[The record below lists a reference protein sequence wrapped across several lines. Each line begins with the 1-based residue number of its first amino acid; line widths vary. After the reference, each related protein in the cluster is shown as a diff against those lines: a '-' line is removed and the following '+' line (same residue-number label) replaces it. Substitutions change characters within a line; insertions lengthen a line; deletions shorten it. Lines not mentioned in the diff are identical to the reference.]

1 MEFLNII
8 VIFQGSIYVSETNLN
23 ELNWYNLNIVIY
35 QIIQDKIAYQP

>member
-8 VIFQGSIYVSETNLN
+8 DIFQGSRYVSETNLN